1 MANQTVIWMLA
12 ITTCETLQSKSEPW
26 CRSMHIQ
33 VPVEFLIVIGL
44 FQRYFLLE
52 KGILKYS
59 KTQQDVSD
67 QI

>member
-1 MANQTVIWMLA
+1 MCNQTVICKLV
-12 ITTCETLQSKSEPW
+12 ITTCEIGPTLSLNASSLLNS
-26 CRSMHIQ
+26 SM
-33 VPVEFLIVIGL
+33 IVVGL

-59 KTQQDVSD
+59 KTHQDVSD

>member
-1 MANQTVIWMLA
+1 MCNQTVICKLV
-12 ITTCETLQSKSEPW
+12 ITTCEIGPTLSLNANTSSLLNS
-26 CRSMHIQ
+26 SM
-33 VPVEFLIVIGL
+33 IVVGL

-59 KTQQDVSD
+59 KTHQDVSD